1 MWWVKFHAAT
11 VPIPYSISSL
21 FTIPFASW
29 QDLLRIASG
38 CPLGLISSWLALG
51 ALMVFQVAHI
61 SRQTTVEG
69 RYSHT
74 RCSKQSST
82 LCTVMER
89 NTMFI
94 HTQKESCMG
103 KKWISVK
110 SSFLSLRQTD
120 CEGKMEEG
128 CQAMRDGVRGE
139 SYCLL
144 ENYGPRRLSQL

>member
-1 MWWVKFHAAT
+1 
-11 VPIPYSISSL
+11 
-21 FTIPFASW
+21 
-29 QDLLRIASG
+29 
-38 CPLGLISSWLALG
+38 
-51 ALMVFQVAHI
+51 
-61 SRQTTVEG
+61 
-69 RYSHT
+69 
-74 RCSKQSST
+74 
-82 LCTVMER
+82 
-89 NTMFI
+89 MFI

>member
-1 MWWVKFHAAT
+1 
-11 VPIPYSISSL
+11 
-21 FTIPFASW
+21 
-29 QDLLRIASG
+29 
-38 CPLGLISSWLALG
+38 
-51 ALMVFQVAHI
+51 MVFQVAHI
-61 SRQTTVEG
+61 SRQMTVEG
-69 RYSHT
+69 TYSHT

-144 ENYGPRRLSQL
+144 ENYGPRQLSQL